1 MSFSIGSAGAG
12 MGGPRGMMRRAGG
25 GDDNVRAFDSR
36 IVLRL
41 LQFVY
46 PYWRRMT
53 AAFFCMLV
61 VSGLT
66 LLTPYLIKIAID
78 DHIVNRNLAGL
89 NQIAIWTTFAFLG
102 IYVTSAIQ
110 RYLLGWVGQRVLA
123 TLRNQLFSHLQRLS
137 LSYHDNTIIGVTVS
151 RVISDVGVINE
162 LLSQGLL
169 TLIGDILLLGGIIF
183 VMLTMSTK
191 LALYTFI
198 VLPLMVLATHLFA
211 THAKAAFRETRH
223 KVAAVVGDLA
233 ENIAGMRVIQAFA
246 QEEAAQARFNE
257 ANEENR
263 DANIAAVSLSFAF
276 LPTVEF
282 LGMLATAIVLW
293 FGGRAVINETVTI
306 GTLVAFLAYV
316 TRFFQPIQDMSQ
328 LYTTMQQAMAGG
340 ERVLGLL
347 DTEPDVA
354 DPVAGNEMGAID
366 GKVEL
371 RNVDFYYREDTPVLN
386 DINLV
391 IEPGKT
397 VALVG
402 PTGAGKSTIANLV
415 ARFYDASDGEVLIDG
430 VDVKTVTQQSMRR
443 QMGLVP
449 QDPFLF
455 SGTIHDNIGFGKG
468 GASTEEVEAAARSAN
483 AHNFIIDLPDGY
495 ETEIMEGGAN
505 LSVGQRQL
513 ICIARAVLA
522 DPRILILDEATAS
535 IDTVTEALIQ
545 EALDRLLIGRT
556 SIVIAHR
563 LSTIRNADLICALEQ
578 GEIVERGT
586 HEELLAQD
594 GLYAKLHRRQFIEA
608 EESEMRSSES
618 SKSR

>member
-1 MSFSIGSAGAG
+1 GRHMSFSIGSTSAS
-12 MGGPRGMMRRAGG
+12 MGGPRGMIRQAGDA
-25 GDDNVRAFDSR
+25 DDARAFDPR
-36 IVLRL
+36 IIMRL
-41 LQFVY
+41 LAFVR
-46 PYWRRMT
+46 PYSRRMT
-53 AAFFCMLV
+53 FAFFCMLIA
-61 VSGLT
+61 SALT
-66 LLTPYLIKIAID
+66 LLTPYLIKVAID
-78 DHIVNRNLAGL
+78 DHITHGNQAGL
-89 NQIAIWTTFAFLG
+89 DRVALWTALAFIG
-102 IYVTSAIQ
+102 IYFATAIQ

-123 TLRNQLFSHLQRLS
+123 TLRNQLFSHLQQLS
-137 LSYHDNTIIGVTVS
+137 LRYHDNTIIGVTVS

-169 TLIGDILLLGGIIF
+169 TLIGDLLLLGGIIF
-183 VMLTMSTK
+183 VMLSMDAK
-191 LALYTFI
+191 LALYTFT
-198 VLPLMVLATHLFA
+198 VLPLMMLATHLFA
-211 THAKAAFRETRH
+211 TRAKVAFRQTRN

-246 QEEAAQARFNE
+246 QEDAAQARFDDVNR
-257 ANEENR
+257 ANR
-263 DANIAAVSLSFAF
+263 DANIAAISLSFAF

-282 LGMLATAIVLW
+282 LGMLATAVVLW
-293 FGGRAVINETVTI
+293 FGGRAVMNEGVTI
-306 GTLVAFLAYV
+306 GVLVAFLAYV

-340 ERVLGLL
+340 ERVLQLL

-354 DPVAGNEMGAID
+354 DPPSGAELGAIE
-366 GKVEL
+366 GRVEL
-371 RNVDFYYREDTPVLN
+371 QNVHFYYREDTPVLR
-386 DINLV
+386 DINLS
-391 IEPGKT
+391 IAPGQT

-402 PTGAGKSTIANLV
+402 PTGAGKTTIANLV
-415 ARFYDASDGEVLIDG
+415 ARFYEASEGAVLVDG
-430 VDVKTVTQQSMRR
+430 VDITTVTQQSLRR

-455 SGTIHDNIGFGKG
+455 SGTIRDNIRFGQG
-468 GASTEEVEAAARSAN
+468 DATDEEVEAAARSAN
-483 AHNFIIDLPDGY
+483 AHEFIVAMPDAY

-545 EALDRLLIGRT
+545 EALDRLLRGRT

-563 LSTIRNADLICALEQ
+563 LSTIRNADLICALQQ

-586 HEELLAQD
+586 HEMLLRKD
-594 GLYAKLHRRQFIEA
+594 GLYAELHRRQFIQEEDA
-608 EESEMRSSES
+608 ELSA
-618 SKSR
+618 

>member
-1 MSFSIGSAGAG
+1 MSFSIGSSGAG
-12 MGGPRGMMRRAGG
+12 MGGPRGMIRVAGRSE
-25 GDDNVRAFDSR
+25 DARAFDAK

-41 LQFVY
+41 LTFVR
-46 PYWRRMT
+46 PYWQRM
-53 AAFFCMLV
+53 AIAFVLMLIA
-61 VSGLT
+61 SALT

-78 DHIVNRNLAGL
+78 EHIANRNLAGL
-89 NQIAIWTTFAFLG
+89 NRIALWTTLAFVG
-102 IYVTSAIQ
+102 TYVTTSGQ

-123 TLRNQLFSHLQRLS
+123 TLRNQLFIHLQELS
-137 LSYHDNTIIGVTVS
+137 LSYHDRTIIGVTVS

-169 TLIGDILLLGGIIF
+169 TLIGDTLLLIGIIV
-183 VMLTMSTK
+183 VMLSMSPQ

-198 VLPLMVLATHLFA
+198 VLPLMILVTHLFA
-211 THAKAAFRETRH
+211 TRAKVAFRETRA

-246 QEEAAQARFNE
+246 QENAAQERFDDVNS
-257 ANEENR
+257 ANR

-282 LGMLATAIVLW
+282 LGMVATAIVLW
-293 FGGRAVINETVTI
+293 FGGRAVIGGEVTVGI
-306 GTLVAFLAYV
+306 MVAFLAYV

-347 DTEPDVA
+347 DTEPEVA
-354 DPVAGNEMGAID
+354 DPPDGNEMPPIEGR
-366 GKVEL
+366 VEL
-371 RNVDFYYREDTPVLN
+371 REVNFNYRDNTPVLRN
-386 DINLV
+386 INLE
-391 IEPGKT
+391 IEPGQT

-402 PTGAGKSTIANLV
+402 PTGAGKTTVANLV
-415 ARFYDASDGEVLIDG
+415 GRFYDVSDGELLIDG
-430 VDVKTVTQQSMRR
+430 IDVRTVTQSSLRR

-455 SGTIHDNIGFGKG
+455 SGTIRDNIRFGRLE
-468 GASTEEVEAAARSAN
+468 ATDQEIEAAAQSAN
-483 AHNFIIDLPDGY
+483 AHSFIFALPDGY

-505 LSVGQRQL
+505 LSIGQRQL

-545 EALDRLLIGRT
+545 EALDRLLQGRT

-563 LSTIRNADLICALEQ
+563 LSTIRNADLICALQQ
-578 GEIVERGT
+578 GQIVERGD
-586 HEELLAQD
+586 HETLLAHD
-594 GLYAKLHRRQFIEA
+594 GLYATLYRRQFIEA
-608 EESEMRSSES
+608 EETA
-618 SKSR
+618 